1 MSYAKPCPHGP
12 IETITDRLSF
22 VRGSMRMN
30 ALLRISRNM
39 GIVRDEDGLTL
50 VNPIRLTASG
60 EEALARLGA
69 VRRILRLGAMHG
81 IDDAYYKVRFGAE
94 LWADAGGTIYPEP
107 PVDRDIATEF
117 SLPNAKLFRFQQTRQ
132 PEAALLIPGA
142 PRVLFTCDAIQHYGD
157 YTYNNRMARM
167 ALPFIGFPKTTVVGP
182 IWLKR
187 MTGPGAS
194 LQGEF
199 ERLLELDF
207 DALLSAHGTYLDDGA
222 KAGVQAAVARAFRGS
237 RD

>member
-1 MSYAKPCPHGP
+1 MNYAKPCPHGP
-12 IETITDRLSF
+12 VETVTDRLAF

-39 GIVRDEDGLTL
+39 AILRDEDGLTL

-60 EEALARLGA
+60 EEALARLGP

-81 IDDAYYKVRFGAE
+81 IDDPYYKARFGAE
-94 LWADAGGTIYPEP
+94 LWGEARGTIYPNP
-107 PVDRDIATEF
+107 PVDRDIAGEF
-117 SLPNAKLFRFQQTRQ
+117 PLPEATLFRFERTQQ
-132 PEAALLIPGA
+132 PEAALLVPGT
-142 PRVLFTCDAIQHYGD
+142 PSVLLTCDAIQHYGD

-167 ALPFIGFPKTTVVGP
+167 AMPFIGFPKTTVVGP

-187 MTGPGAS
+187 MTPPGAS
-194 LQGEF
+194 LQSEF

-207 DALLSAHGTYLDDGA
+207 DALLSAHGTFLNHDA
-222 KAGVQAAVARAFRGS
+222 KASVRRAVARAFEN
-237 RD
+237 

>member
-39 GIVRDEDGLTL
+39 AIVRDGDGLTL

-81 IDDAYYKVRFGAE
+81 IDDTYYRRASSGCS
-94 LWADAGGTIYPEP
+94 
-107 PVDRDIATEF
+107 R
-117 SLPNAKLFRFQQTRQ
+117 LPKLTR
-132 PEAALLIPGA
+132 L
-142 PRVLFTCDAIQHYGD
+142 TD
-157 YTYNNRMARM
+157 T
-167 ALPFIGFPKTTVVGP
+167 
-182 IWLKR
+182 
-187 MTGPGAS
+187 
-194 LQGEF
+194 
-199 ERLLELDF
+199 
-207 DALLSAHGTYLDDGA
+207 
-222 KAGVQAAVARAFRGS
+222 
-237 RD
+237 